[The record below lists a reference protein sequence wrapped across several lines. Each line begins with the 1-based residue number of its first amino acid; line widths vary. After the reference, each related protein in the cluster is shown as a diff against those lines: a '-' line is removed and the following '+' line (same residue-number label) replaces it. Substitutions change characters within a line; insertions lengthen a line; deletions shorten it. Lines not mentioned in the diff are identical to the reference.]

1 MFWLQ
6 LGSSWQAGAWK
17 RQWKYFF
24 DLKCNLLAWG
34 YRLLLFFSL
43 KDLWPRSHTSR
54 LCDHFQLLS
63 FLHITFAL
71 VFHIWKIRHRLT
83 LRPFSPGWQT
93 VAGRHRPLWHIVP
106 CQDNVTH
113 TAPDGSYF
121 IILYSFSK
129 FTSLLFIFY
138 LINMILIIHIS
149 SGHIAPC
156 L

>member
-17 RQWKYFF
+17 NGEIFL

-34 YRLLLFFSL
+34 YRLLLFFFSL
-43 KDLWPRSHTSR
+43 KELWSRSYNSR
-54 LCDHFQLLS
+54 LCDHFHLLS

-71 VFHIWKIRHRLT
+71 LCFIFERSDTGWLCDHFH
-83 LRPFSPGWQT
+83 PWQT

-113 TAPDGSYF
+113 TAPNGSYF
-121 IILYSFSK
+121 IIFSSFSK
-129 FTSLLFIFY
+129 FVSFLFIFD
-138 LINMILIIHIS
+138 LFDMILIVYT
-149 SGHIAPC
+149 
-156 L
+156 